1 MEVQLIQLLGLWR
14 HTEGDIIIDFYVRQ
28 YDERIQR
35 GLSFFTVYSA
45 NGNNLGIN
53 YEWQG
58 IPTVLNMPEELPV
71 IQIDNLNA
79 SEAESRYQDITIWS
93 FEENQMTLQFGDGS
107 RLVFQKLG
115 Q

>member
-1 MEVQLIQLLGLWR
+1 MEILLTQILGLWR
-14 HTEGDIIIDFYVRQ
+14 YTEGNVIIDFYVRQ

-35 GLSFFTVYSA
+35 GLSFFTVYTV

-58 IPTVLNMPEELPV
+58 IPTVVNEPEELPV

-79 SEAESRYQDITIWS
+79 TEAESRYQDITIWS
-93 FEENQMTLQFGDGS
+93 FEENQMTLQFGDNS

>member
-1 MEVQLIQLLGLWR
+1 MEILLTQILGLWR
-14 HTEGDIIIDFYVRQ
+14 YTEGNIIIDFYVRR

-35 GLSFFTVYSA
+35 GLSFFTVYIV
-45 NGNNLGIN
+45 NGNNPGIN

-58 IPTVLNMPEELPV
+58 VPSVINTPNELPV

-79 SEAESRYQDITIWS
+79 SEAESRYQDITIWG

-107 RLVFQKLG
+107 RLGFQKLG

>member
-1 MEVQLIQLLGLWR
+1 MEVLLTQILGLWR
-14 HTEGDIIIDFYVRQ
+14 YIEGNTIVDFYVRQ

-35 GLSFFTVYSA
+35 GLSFFTVYSV
-45 NGNNLGIN
+45 NGNNSGIN

-58 IPTVLNMPEELPV
+58 IPTVVNAPEELPV

-79 SEAESRYQDITIWS
+79 TEAESRYQDITIWS
-93 FEENQMTLQFGDGS
+93 FENNQMTLQFGDGS
-107 RLVFQKLG
+107 RAVFTKLG